1 LGCRVLRGGK
11 KNKGLDLKRIAA
23 SALVAALEDANVQ
36 PQAPKH
42 RSGARRVLAG
52 AALVAAGRVA
62 WTAAHTH
69 LPDLS
74 DLKARALDRLDD
86 LGLLD
91 EDDVD
96 DTVDD
101 VEDLVDEDEE
111 DFDDE
116 DEDDYV
122 PDRESVVED

>member
-1 LGCRVLRGGK
+1 
-11 KNKGLDLKRIAA
+11 
-23 SALVAALEDANVQ
+23 
-36 PQAPKH
+36 
-42 RSGARRVLAG
+42 VLAG

-62 WTAAHTH
+62 WTAARPRV
-69 LPDLS
+69 PDLS

-101 VEDLVDEDEE
+101 VEDFVDEDEE
-111 DFDDE
+111 DVDE
-116 DEDDYV
+116 DLPE
-122 PDRESVVED
+122 RESVVED